1 VTAPEW
7 FEGPVGERPEVTIAR
22 VVEEIDE
29 LQATGDCLTLALNR
43 SAAWQQHSEGL
54 QQQIDHLTA
63 ELDLVT
69 RERDELLRKID
80 AACTARDEANA
91 RYYATQR
98 TGW

>member
-1 VTAPEW
+1 MTAPEW

-22 VVEEIDE
+22 VVSEMDE
-29 LQATGDCLTLALNR
+29 LR
-43 SAAWQQHSEGL
+43 
-54 QQQIDHLTA
+54 A
-63 ELDLVT
+63 ELELVT